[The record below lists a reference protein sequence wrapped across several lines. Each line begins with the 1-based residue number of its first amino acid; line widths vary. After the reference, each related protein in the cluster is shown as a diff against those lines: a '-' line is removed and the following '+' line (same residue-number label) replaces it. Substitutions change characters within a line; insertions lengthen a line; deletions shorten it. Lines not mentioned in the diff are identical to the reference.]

1 MEGTPFGRYRLLDL
15 LGAGGMGRVYR
26 AHDTGTD
33 RTVALKVLPEQ
44 YASDAGFR
52 ERFRRE
58 AHAAAR
64 LTDPH
69 VIPIHDYGE
78 IDGQLFLDMRL
89 VDGTDLG
96 KIIAAGPLAPADAVH
111 YVEQVAQALD
121 AAHRA
126 GLLHRDVKPSNIIVT
141 ATGFAYLID
150 FGIAKDLAA
159 TGITSTGTT
168 IGTFTYMAPERLGA
182 AEVDARADV
191 YALACVLH
199 QALTGQ
205 LPFPGDSIQHQIVA
219 HLNTPPP
226 APSQVL
232 PGVPAE
238 FDAVIRCGMAKEPDA
253 RYATAGALAE
263 AAQAASG
270 AGSRG
275 RQARTAPTV
284 LGPLVPERGHRTAPT
299 ELGSGS
305 VVPAEHETRT
315 APTVLG
321 PGPEHRPQ
329 PAATMPGTTR
339 GRRKWLVI
347 GAAVAVPMLAIATVA
362 VLILRPDPTG
372 SAIGPADATGSATL
386 TGSAIPTG
394 SANPTAS
401 ATGPTAPATTPTATP
416 PAAAPLTTLPIPPGP
431 PVEDAMA
438 NFVRAHYADL
448 PADPAASWTRFTPA
462 YQRRI
467 GQTAHTEFW
476 SGIAA
481 LAVTVTGVDA
491 PRNRV
496 SLDMVLTG
504 TDGSV
509 RREQR
514 VLTLQPDG
522 GSYLIVAAE
531 QIN

>member
-1 MEGTPFGRYRLLDL
+1 MDGTSFGRYRLLDL

-89 VDGTDLG
+89 VEGTDLG

-111 YVEQVAQALD
+111 YLEQVAQALD

-126 GLLHRDVKPSNIIVT
+126 GLLHRDVKPSNVIVT
-141 ATGFAYLID
+141 ASGFAYLID

-159 TGITSTGTT
+159 TGITSTGAT

-238 FDAVIRCGMAKEPDA
+238 FDAVVRCGMAKEPDA
-253 RYATAGALAE
+253 RYATAGALA
-263 AAQAASG
+263 AAARAALG
-270 AGSRG
+270 GGPEQGS
-275 RQARTAPTV
+275 RTAPTV
-284 LGPLVPERGHRTAPT
+284 LGSSGPADAGVRTTHGPGPDPAVPGTGADH
-299 ELGSGS
+299 SF
-305 VVPAEHETRT
+305 RT

-321 PGPEHRPQ
+321 PGSAAPDQGP
-329 PAATMPGTTR
+329 PATTTPG
-339 GRRKWLVI
+339 GRRRWPLI
-347 GAAVAVPMLAIATVA
+347 GAAVAVPVLVLATAA
-362 VLILRPDPTG
+362 VLILRPDDTE
-372 SAIGPADATGSATL
+372 SAGSATVATSAPVPGTA
-386 TGSAIPTG
+386 TGGGAGAGNATVPNSPAP
-394 SANPTAS
+394 PTA
-401 ATGPTAPATTPTATP
+401 APATTDLLP
-416 PAAAPLTTLPIPPGP
+416 PAEETMTA
-431 PVEDAMA
+431 
-438 NFVRAHYADL
+438 FVLDHYSDL

-462 YQRRI
+462 YQRTI
-467 GQTAHTEFW
+467 GRTAHTEFW
-476 SGIAA
+476 STIAA
-481 LAVTVTGVDA
+481 LSVTVTGVDA

-496 SLDMVLTG
+496 SLELLLTG
-504 TDGSV
+504 TDGSI

-514 VLTLQPDG
+514 VLTLQPTG
-522 GSYLIVAAE
+522 GSYLIAAAE
-531 QIN
+531 RIG

>member
-1 MEGTPFGRYRLLDL
+1 MEGTQFGRYRLLDL

-69 VIPIHDYGE
+69 VVPIHDYGE

-126 GLLHRDVKPSNIIVT
+126 GLLHRDVKPSNVIVT
-141 ATGFAYLID
+141 RTGFAYLID

-159 TGITSTGTT
+159 TGITSTGAT

-238 FDAVIRCGMAKEPDA
+238 FDAVIRCGMAKEPDT
-253 RYATAGALAE
+253 RYATAGALAA
-263 AAQAASG
+263 AAQAAAV
-270 AGSRG
+270 AGGQGHRV
-275 RQARTAPTV
+275 RTAPTV
-284 LGPLVPERGHRTAPT
+284 LGAGVPGREPRTAPT
-299 ELGSGS
+299 ELGSAS
-305 VVPAEHETRT
+305 AVPAAHETRT
-315 APTVLG
+315 AATT
-321 PGPEHRPQ
+321 PG
-329 PAATMPGTTR
+329 AARGQRRTPGTTR
-339 GRRKWLVI
+339 GRRRRLVI
-347 GAAVAVPMLAIATVA
+347 GAAVAVPILAIATVA
-362 VLILRPDPTG
+362 ALILRPDSTG
-372 SAIGPADATGSATL
+372 SAIGLADATGSATP
-386 TGSAIPTG
+386 S
-394 SANPTAS
+394 AS
-401 ATGPTAPATTPTATP
+401 ATTPSASATTPVASATTPTATP
-416 PAAAPLTTLPIPPGP
+416 PAAAPLTTPPIPPGP
-431 PVEDAMA
+431 PVDDAMA

-448 PADPAASWTRFTPA
+448 PADPASSWTRFTPA

-467 GQTAHTEFW
+467 GRTAHTEFW

-481 LAVTVTGVDA
+481 LSVAVTGVDA

-496 SLDMVLTG
+496 SLDLVLTG

-522 GSYLIVAAE
+522 GSYLIAAAE